1 MSEFVVGVT
10 GASGALCARHFIQSL
25 LTVPEIR
32 RIHLVISPFAEQ
44 ALRSEM
50 EGVEPGE
57 AGVRRALTGTAAGG
71 RVVHHRPENM
81 AAPIASGSFPVEG
94 MIIIPCS
101 MGTLGAI
108 SSGVSSNL
116 NHGAAD
122 VTLKERRPLI
132 LAIREAPLNRV
143 HLSNLSKA
151 SEAGAV
157 IFPLVPAFYTRPT
170 GIEEILEQFSARIL
184 DQLRVPHSLGRR
196 WGA

>member
-10 GASGALCARHFIQSL
+10 GASGALCARNFIQSL
-25 LTVPEIR
+25 LTVAEVR
-32 RIHLVISPFAEQ
+32 RIHLVISPFAGQ
-44 ALRSEM
+44 ALRSEL

-57 AGVRRALTGTAAGG
+57 EGVRRALAEKVAAG
-71 RVVHHRPENM
+71 RVVHHPPGNM
-81 AAPIASGSFPVEG
+81 AATIASGSYPVDG

-116 NHGAAD
+116 IHRAAD

-132 LAIREAPLNRV
+132 LAIREAPLNRI
-143 HLSNLSKA
+143 HLSNLTKA

-157 IFPLVPAFYTRPT
+157 IFPLVPSFYTRPT

-184 DQLRVPHSLGRR
+184 DQLRLPHSLGRR